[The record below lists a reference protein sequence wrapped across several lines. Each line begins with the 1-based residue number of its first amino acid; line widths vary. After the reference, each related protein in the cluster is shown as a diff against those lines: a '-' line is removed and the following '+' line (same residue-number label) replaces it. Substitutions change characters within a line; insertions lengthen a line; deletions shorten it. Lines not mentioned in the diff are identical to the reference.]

1 MHRESSLL
9 LGYIGQF
16 LDGHPV
22 PQPDNAEYLLNK
34 SPVTQEACVSV
45 NNNWY
50 SDGITWHDT
59 VKMAL
64 FELTFL
70 KTILKAFFFLGMLPQ
85 KTLRLRG

>member
-1 MHRESSLL
+1 MRQSKSLFNYL
-9 LGYIGQF
+9 HIAIFYIYLIGYIGQF

-64 FELTFL
+64 FLFIKDGKL
-70 KTILKAFFFLGMLPQ
+70 QQIYLFS
-85 KTLRLRG
+85 